1 MAGHCVKI
9 SRRVKPRLRN
19 AALVTCAK
27 ATPAGRGRQLR
38 FSKETSA
45 MAHHG
50 PVAGSRHVLCYRRGV
65 IVSLPQTAPPA
76 SLLTQLLVWYDEAR
90 RDLPWR
96 TAPDETPD
104 PYRIWLSEVMLQ
116 QTTVATVTPR
126 FTRFLERWP
135 DVGALAAAALDDVL
149 HEWQGLGYYARARNL
164 HRCARAIVSEHDGVF
179 PDDEVAL
186 RALPGIGAYTAAA
199 IAAIAFDLPAV
210 AVDGNVERV
219 MARFRGIETPLP
231 GAKKELAAAAQEFVP
246 TQRAGDVVQALM
258 ELGAT
263 VCTPRAPACSGCPW
277 QAGCAGNA
285 LGSAADLPRRAPRKA
300 RPTRHGVVFWTE
312 DSAGRVLL
320 RRRPETGLLAGLHE
334 IPSTIWRETPWSF
347 DEAVTEAPIAASW
360 SSVAGDVVH
369 VFTHFRLVL
378 QVVRGRADASSSV
391 GDWAAP
397 RDFGNYALP
406 TAMKKVVKL
415 VSESAA

>member
-1 MAGHCVKI
+1 MI
-9 SRRVKPRLRN
+9 P
-19 AALVTCAK
+19 
-27 ATPAGRGRQLR
+27 
-38 FSKETSA
+38 
-45 MAHHG
+45 
-50 PVAGSRHVLCYRRGV
+50 
-65 IVSLPQTAPPA
+65 SLPKPHPPA
-76 SLLTQLLVWYDEAR
+76 RLLTQLLTWYDDAR
-90 RDLPWR
+90 RDMPWR
-96 TAPDETPD
+96 AVPGETPD
-104 PYRIWLSEVMLQ
+104 PYRVWLSEVMLQ

-126 FTRFLERWP
+126 FTRFVERWP
-135 DVGALAAAALDDVL
+135 NIGALAAAPLDDVL

-164 HRCARAIVSEHDGVF
+164 HWCARVVAREHEGVF
-179 PDDEVAL
+179 PADEAAL

-231 GAKKELAAAAQEFVP
+231 GGKRELAAAAQAFVP

-263 VCTPRAPACSGCPW
+263 VCTPRAPSCAGCPW
-277 QAGCAGNA
+277 QASCAGYARGN
-285 LGSAADLPRRAPRKA
+285 AADLPRRAPRKV
-300 RPTRHGVVFWTE
+300 RLTRYGVVFWAE
-312 DSAGRVLL
+312 DSAGCVLL

-334 IPSTIWRETPWSF
+334 IPSTTWRETPWTLN
-347 DEAVTEAPIAASW
+347 EAFAEAPIAASW
-360 SSVAGDVVH
+360 SLVAGDVVH